1 MIPTR
6 SARPVR
12 LVAAVVLALVLAG
25 CAGAAPGGPA
35 PSISRGTVAAEGQVR
50 SDCPAA
56 PDSRPARYGTVR
68 ADDGSTWPVPAA
80 PPAADAP
87 RLVTGFIACGPPIPF
102 TGFDPATAPVT
113 TVDPDGEVISGILFG
128 DNDVQLF
135 VNGVLVGVDP
145 VPYAPLNAVV
155 VRFRATAPVTYAV
168 RLVDG
173 EEGLGVGTE
182 RLGSPVHA
190 GDGGFIA
197 AFSDGTVTDERW
209 SAQSFSLAPLPARD
223 SVVERGPVHDTSA
236 LGDTYPESAEN
247 PGCGLDCF
255 AAHYPVP
262 ADWASPRF
270 DDRVWPA
277 AVPFTSAQVG
287 GSLPPEVLGEFT
299 RRGARFIWSS
309 SLVRDNLVLAR
320 TTR

>member
-1 MIPTR
+1 M
-6 SARPVR
+6 R
-12 LVAAVVLALVLAG
+12 LVVAAVLALVLGG
-25 CAGAAPGGPA
+25 CSSAAPAA
-35 PSISRGTVAAEGQVR
+35 PSISRGTVAAEDEVR

-80 PPAADAP
+80 PPADDAP
-87 RLVTGFIACGPPIPF
+87 RLVTGSIACGPASPF
-102 TGFDPATAPVT
+102 AVDPTTAPIT

-135 VNGVLVGVDP
+135 VDGVLVGVDP
-145 VPYAPLNAVV
+145 VPYTPLNAVV
-155 VRFRATAPVTYAV
+155 VRFRAKAPVTYAV

-197 AFSDGTVTDERW
+197 AFSDGTVTDDRW
-209 SAQSFSLAPLPARD
+209 RAQSFSIAPLPARD
-223 SVVERGPVHDTSA
+223 AVVERGAVHDTSA
-236 LGDTYPESAEN
+236 LGNTYPESAEN

-255 AAHYPVP
+255 AARYPIP
-262 ADWASPRF
+262 PDWASPRF
-270 DDRVWPA
+270 DDRAWPA
-277 AVPFTSAQVG
+277 AVPFTVAQVG
-287 GSLPPEVLGEFT
+287 GSLPPEVLAEFT

-309 SLVRDNLVLAR
+309 SLVRDNVVLAR